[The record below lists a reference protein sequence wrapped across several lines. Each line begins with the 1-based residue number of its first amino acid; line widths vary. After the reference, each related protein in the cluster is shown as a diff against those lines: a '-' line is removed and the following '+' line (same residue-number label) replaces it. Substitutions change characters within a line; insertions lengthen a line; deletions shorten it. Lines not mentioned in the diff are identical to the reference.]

1 MLAMVDREGRKEN
14 DMNHLMEQ
22 IKDTFAQEAGVIED
36 TGGIDTELLES
47 ELRLRTGL
55 FVGRVHLTSASCGKC
70 VDVYTMQFSTPM
82 IGVDFTIT
90 VDKRD
95 NSVKVEQA

>member
-1 MLAMVDREGRKEN
+1 MSQ
-14 DMNHLMEQ
+14 LMEQ
-22 IKDTFAQEAGVIED
+22 VKKTFEQEDGIIED

-55 FVGRVHLTSASCGKC
+55 FVGRVHLTSMSCGKC

-82 IGVDFTIT
+82 VGVDFVVT

>member
-1 MLAMVDREGRKEN
+1 
-14 DMNHLMEQ
+14 MNYMMDQ
-22 IKDTFAQEAGVIED
+22 IKETFEQEPGVIKD

-55 FVGRVHLTSASCGKC
+55 FVGRVHLASMSCGKC

-82 IGVDFTIT
+82 VGVDFVVT

>member
-1 MLAMVDREGRKEN
+1 
-14 DMNHLMEQ
+14 MNHMMDQ
-22 IKDTFAQEAGVIED
+22 IKDTFEQEPGVIED

-55 FVGRVHLTSASCGKC
+55 FVGRVHLISASCGKC

-82 IGVDFTIT
+82 IGVDFTVT

>member
-1 MLAMVDREGRKEN
+1 MSQ
-14 DMNHLMEQ
+14 LMEQ
-22 IKDTFAQEAGVIED
+22 VKETFEQEPGVIED

-82 IGVDFTIT
+82 VGVDFVVT

>member
-1 MLAMVDREGRKEN
+1 
-14 DMNHLMEQ
+14 MNHLMKQ
-22 IKDTFAQEAGVIED
+22 IKDTFEQEPSVIED

-47 ELRLRTGL
+47 ALRLNTGL
-55 FVGRVHLTSASCGKC
+55 FVGRVHLTSASCGEC

-82 IGVDFTIT
+82 IGVDFTVT

-95 NSVKVEQA
+95 KSVKVEQA

>member
-1 MLAMVDREGRKEN
+1 
-14 DMNHLMEQ
+14 MNHLMEQ
-22 IKDTFAQEAGVIED
+22 IKETFEHEDGIIED

-55 FVGRVHLTSASCGKC
+55 FVGRVHLISASCGKC
-70 VDVYTMQFSTPM
+70 VDVYSMQFSTPM
-82 IGVDFTIT
+82 IGVDFVVR

>member
-1 MLAMVDREGRKEN
+1 MSQ
-14 DMNHLMEQ
+14 LMEQ
-22 IKDTFAQEAGVIED
+22 VKKTFEQEDGIIED
-36 TGGIDTELLES
+36 TGGIDIELLES

-55 FVGRVHLTSASCGKC
+55 FVGRVHLTSMSCGKC

-82 IGVDFTIT
+82 VGVDFVVR

>member
-1 MLAMVDREGRKEN
+1 MSQ
-14 DMNHLMEQ
+14 LMEQ
-22 IKDTFAQEAGVIED
+22 VKETFEQEPGVIED

-82 IGVDFTIT
+82 VGVDFVVR

>member
-1 MLAMVDREGRKEN
+1 MSQ
-14 DMNHLMEQ
+14 LMEQ
-22 IKDTFAQEAGVIED
+22 VKETFEQEPGVIED

-55 FVGRVHLTSASCGKC
+55 FVGRVHLASASRGKC

-82 IGVDFTIT
+82 VGVDFVVR

>member
-1 MLAMVDREGRKEN
+1 
-14 DMNHLMEQ
+14 MNHLMEQ
-22 IKDTFAQEAGVIED
+22 IKETFEQEAGVIED

-55 FVGRVHLTSASCGKC
+55 FVGRVHLISASCGKC

-82 IGVDFTIT
+82 IGVDFVVR

>member
-1 MLAMVDREGRKEN
+1 
-14 DMNHLMEQ
+14 MNHMMEQ
-22 IKDTFAQEAGVIED
+22 IKDTFEQEPGVIED

-47 ELRLRTGL
+47 ALRLRTGL

-70 VDVYTMQFSTPM
+70 VNVYSMQFSTPM
-82 IGVDFTIT
+82 VGVDFVVT
-90 VDKRD
+90 VDMRD

>member
-1 MLAMVDREGRKEN
+1 
-14 DMNHLMEQ
+14 MNYMMDQ
-22 IKDTFAQEAGVIED
+22 IKETFEQEPGVIED

-55 FVGRVHLTSASCGKC
+55 FVGRVHITGASCGKR

-82 IGVDFTIT
+82 VGVDFVVT

>member
-1 MLAMVDREGRKEN
+1 
-14 DMNHLMEQ
+14 MNHMMEQ
-22 IKDTFAQEAGVIED
+22 IKDTFEQEAGIIED

-55 FVGRVHLTSASCGKC
+55 FVGRVHLTSMSCGKC

-82 IGVDFTIT
+82 VGVDFTVR

>member
-1 MLAMVDREGRKEN
+1 
-14 DMNHLMEQ
+14 MNHMMDQ
-22 IKDTFAQEAGVIED
+22 IKDTFEQEPGVIED

-47 ELRLRTGL
+47 ALRLRTGL

-82 IGVDFTIT
+82 IGVDFTVR

-95 NSVKVEQA
+95 NSINVEQA

>member
-1 MLAMVDREGRKEN
+1 MSQ
-14 DMNHLMEQ
+14 LMEQ
-22 IKDTFAQEAGVIED
+22 VKKTFEQEDGIIED

-82 IGVDFTIT
+82 VGVDFVVR